1 MANLSRRSFLAS
13 AIAASAASG
22 VAAEDK
28 CCGGFDENLSVL
40 LADVHVPSQTWWSR
54 PIFERVVGQ
63 ILAMRPLPRR
73 VVVFGDLA
81 LYHGW
86 KSDYEGSLPFLRRL
100 TDAGIELTIGM
111 GNHDR
116 RSAFL
121 EVWPEYGK
129 RTLVP
134 GRIVTR
140 TNLGHADLVMLDG
153 LAGTDD
159 RGERDCGPSRGVL
172 DEQQQKWLQAEL
184 ESLKRPTFFGS
195 HYPIVD
201 LKLGDRP
208 LGKALLDYPLVAGYI
223 HGHVHTASSHWVGSK
238 KRFYRTMCLP
248 SASMDTDL
256 GYVVFRTEPGKA
268 TATLVMN
275 DFLFPILGRNDRRP
289 AGWDEIVRDKNGR
302 VCTFLL

>member
-1 MANLSRRSFLAS
+1 MERFSRRGFLAS
-13 AIAASAASG
+13 ALAAPAAAQSVFAAAPSG
-22 VAAEDK
+22 GVD
-28 CCGGFDENLSVL
+28 DNLSVF
-40 LADVHVPSQTWWSR
+40 LADIHVPKQQWWSR
-54 PIFERVVGQ
+54 PLFERVVNE
-63 ILAMRPLPRR
+63 ILALRPRPRR

-86 KSDYEGSLPFLRRL
+86 KSDYEGSYPFLKRIV
-100 TDAGIELTIGM
+100 DAGIELTIGM

-121 EVWPEYGK
+121 EVWPEYRE

-140 TNLGHADLVMLDG
+140 TDLGHADLLMLDG
-153 LAGTDD
+153 LAGADD
-159 RGERDCGPSRGVL
+159 RGERDCGPSTGVL
-172 DEQQQKWLQAEL
+172 DEAQQKWLLAEL
-184 ESLKRPTFFGS
+184 QALKRPTFFGS
-195 HYPIVD
+195 HYPIGD
-201 LKLGDRP
+201 LKVD
-208 LGKALLDYPLVAGYI
+208 GKPFGKLLLEYPLVAGYI
-223 HGHVHTASSHWVGSK
+223 HGHVHTASSHWQGSK

-256 GYVVFRTEPGKA
+256 GYVLFRTSR
-268 TATLVMN
+268 TAAEAKLVMY
-275 DFLFPILGRNDRRP
+275 DFLFPILGRNDPRP